1 MIEVLDKSHK
11 AGDHFNREVSA
22 AKLCAGLS
30 GPSLFLNSV
39 WVYCSHLIVFNIPVE
54 HIEPMRHVSFSSLD
68 TIFSIEETSPH

>member
-22 AKLCAGLS
+22 VRLSVGLS

-39 WVYCSHLIVFNIPVE
+39 WVYCSHLIASSIPVE
-54 HIEPMRHVSFSSLD
+54 LAGGTLM
-68 TIFSIEETSPH
+68 

>member
-22 AKLCAGLS
+22 VKRCVGLS

-39 WVYCSHLIVFNIPVE
+39 WVYGSHLIASSIPVE
-54 HIEPMRHVSFSSLD
+54 LAGGELM
-68 TIFSIEETSPH
+68 

>member
-22 AKLCAGLS
+22 VKLCVGLS

-39 WVYCSHLIVFNIPVE
+39 WVYGSHLIASSIPVE
-54 HIEPMRHVSFSSLD
+54 LAGGELMQNFLLGCNFRRRAAVSGY
-68 TIFSIEETSPH
+68 